1 MTSAIGPTV
10 PALKLELWSAEA
22 GLEAAPLAAAAEVG
36 RTGGVSEIVAEDG
49 SMDVLE
55 LGGEFEGS
63 EDTLVSGSSIGPT
76 QPPPPELLVAELV

>member
-10 PALKLELWSAEA
+10 PALKLELWSAAA

-36 RTGGVSEIVAEDG
+36 RTGGVSDIAAEDDG
-49 SMDVLE
+49 MNVLE
-55 LGGEFEGS
+55 LGGELEGW

>member
-36 RTGGVSEIVAEDG
+36 RTGGVSGIVAEDG
-49 SMDVLE
+49 SMDVLGP
-55 LGGEFEGS
+55 GGELEGW
-63 EDTLVSGSSIGPT
+63 ENTLVYGSSIGPT